1 MSKNFNDTI
10 YSLESIQSHMNGV
23 RNHANLNLDFLKL
36 HQEIINLQRVALYI
50 LIQLKQF
57 EIY

>member
-36 HQEIINLQRVALYI
+36 HQEIINLQRVVPLY
-50 LIQLKQF
+50 F
-57 EIY
+57 DSA